1 MTKKIILVFLT
12 LTMLLTVLCACSSGK
27 TDAQTSSQSNSD
39 THSGTDKEKLNVVCT
54 IFPQYDFCREIAGDK
69 IDLVLLLDSKTD
81 LHSFEPTSED
91 ILKISKCDLFINIGG
106 ESDDWADDV
115 IESSQNSSLTVLS
128 LMDTVD
134 THEEEALE
142 GQQEEEGEEHEEHE
156 EHEQDEHIW
165 TSLKNAIKMTNAITD
180 KLCALD
186 KDNEAYYRENC
197 AAYTEKL
204 SELEKQYADT
214 IGSAKTRTL
223 LFADRFPFRYLA
235 EDYDLNCYAAFSG
248 CSAQTEASFETMA
261 FLVGK
266 VKEENL
272 RYILMIDGSDGS
284 VAESVSRQSGAEI
297 QTLNSCQ
304 SVPPEDIGNGVSYLS
319 IMRKNLAVL
328 KEVLN

>member
-1 MTKKIILVFLT
+1 MTKKIISVLLT
-12 LTMLLTVLCACSSGK
+12 LTLILTALCACSSGK
-27 TDAQTSSQSNSD
+27 EPQQTSAQNNADTQTGSD
-39 THSGTDKEKLNVVCT
+39 GKKLNVVCT

-69 IDLVLLLDSKTD
+69 IALTLLLDSKTD

-106 ESDDWADDV
+106 ESDEWAQDV
-115 IESSQNSSLTVLS
+115 IESAQNDSLTVLS

-142 GQQEEEGEEHEEHE
+142 GQQEEEHEEGEHD
-156 EHEQDEHIW
+156 HEQDEHIW
-165 TSLKNAIKMTNAITD
+165 TSLKNAVSMTKAITD

-186 KDNEAYYRENC
+186 KDNAEAYRANC
-197 AAYTEKL
+197 EAYTKKL
-204 SELEKQYADT
+204 SALEKQYADT
-214 IGSAKTRTL
+214 VSSAKIKTL

-235 EDYDLNCYAAFSG
+235 EDYDLTCYAAFSG
-248 CSAQTEASFETMA
+248 CSAQSEASFETMA
-261 FLVGK
+261 FLVDK

-297 QTLNSCQ
+297 RTLNSCQ
-304 SVPPEDIGNGVSYLS
+304 SVPPEEIENGTSYLS
-319 IMRKNLAVL
+319 IMRDNLEVIR
-328 KEVLN
+328 EVLS

>member
-1 MTKKIILVFLT
+1 MTKKIISVFLALT
-12 LTMLLTVLCACSSGK
+12 LILTVFCACSSDK
-27 TDAQTSSQSNSD
+27 SEQQTSSQNASD
-39 THSGTDKEKLNVVCT
+39 TQPESSSDKLNVVCT

-91 ILKISKCDLFINIGG
+91 IMKISNCDLFINIGG

-115 IESSQNSSLTVLS
+115 IKSSQNSSLSVLS
-128 LMDTVD
+128 LMDTVE

-142 GQQEEEGEEHEEHE
+142 GQQEEEDEEDEEH

-165 TSLKNAIKMTNAITD
+165 TSLKNAEKMTNAITD
-180 KLCALD
+180 KLCEL
-186 KDNEAYYRENC
+186 DNENAEYYKSNC
-197 AAYTEKL
+197 SAYTEKL
-204 SELEKQYADT
+204 SELEKQYAECVDT
-214 IGSAKTRTL
+214 AKTKTL

-235 EDYDLNCYAAFSG
+235 EDYDLKCYAAFSG

-261 FLVGK
+261 FLVNK

-272 RYILMIDGSDGS
+272 KYIIMIDGSDGS
-284 VAESVSRQSGAEI
+284 VAESVSRQSSAEI
-297 QTLNSCQ
+297 KTLNSCQ
-304 SVPPEDIGNGVSYLS
+304 SVPQEDLQNGVSYLS
-319 IMRKNLAVL
+319 IMQQNLEVL